1 MHSYFCPECGASLDP
16 GERCTCPGYVVK
28 AMTAKEKAAATAI
41 TAAKRTTNGR
51 PYDNPEKRINNVNKS
66 IAQADKK
73 SKSIKPKKWSN
84 EGYKSGLD
92 EDAEQT
98 ALIEWCEFMS
108 GKHPEL
114 SLIYH
119 VPNEGKRSIAYAVRM
134 KKMGLKSGV
143 PDLCLPVA
151 RGKWHGMYIEMKADG
166 GKPTVEQLGWQCKLT
181 TQGYLC
187 IVAWS
192 FEYARDAILAYL
204 ETKKENEDGIF

>member
-28 AMTAKEKAAATAI
+28 AMTAKEKAVAAATV
-41 TAAKRTTNGR
+41 TA
-51 PYDNPEKRINNVNKS
+51 NPKKRINNVNKS
-66 IAQADKK
+66 IAHTSEK

-92 EDAEQT
+92 EDAEQM
-98 ALIEWCEFMS
+98 ALIEWCEHMS

-119 VPNEGKRSIAYAVRM
+119 IPNEGKRSIAYAVRM
-134 KKMGLKSGV
+134 KKMGLRSGV

-166 GKPTVEQLGWQCKLT
+166 GKPTIEQSAWQCKLT
-181 TQGYLC
+181 TQGYLYV
-187 IVAWS
+187 VAWS

-204 ETKKENEDGIF
+204 DTKKENEEVN